1 MSRCTDAVG
10 GRSVRRGEDDF
21 RVREAKPIWTS
32 ATFLVYAGGLTVL
45 LGGLFALGYLSSQ
58 YGKGA
63 KTGWALLILVVLY
76 GIAHALRIRE
86 RPIAAGIFA
95 FASVIAWGA
104 FVILAFEWFG
114 WNGVNASLRHW
125 SWARTFA
132 ILLILASAWDDRRR
146 FNFPFIRAIS
156 AVLGFVFVLDLLPAH
171 GNWTAVWALI
181 VGLVYLGW
189 GWINQTPSSFWLHLV
204 GGALIGGAILHWAHT
219 SDGDYAVVSIVAFLY
234 VLLAYATKRSSW
246 VVLGTIGFYIATI
259 HYIVGSP
266 TALAEGFFGFG
277 SGSSCMS
284 TPTGTATCNSFGP
297 SISPWSPALAFG
309 LLGFFLV
316 LLGLL
321 GRRRTAATLA
331 PAPE

>member
-1 MSRCTDAVG
+1 MH
-10 GRSVRRGEDDF
+10 E
-21 RVREAKPIWTS
+21 REIKPVWTS
-32 ATFLVYAGGLTVL
+32 ATFLVYTGGLTVL
-45 LGGLFALGYLSSQ
+45 LGGLAALGYLSSQ

-63 KTGWALLILVVLY
+63 QTGWALLILVILY
-76 GIAHALRIRE
+76 GIAHALRIRK

-104 FVILAFEWFG
+104 LVILAFEWWG
-114 WNGVNASLRHW
+114 WSGVNAGLSHW
-125 SWARTFA
+125 SWARTLA
-132 ILLILASAWDDRRR
+132 ILLILAAARDDRRR
-146 FNFPFIRAIS
+146 FNFPFIQSIS
-156 AVLGFVFVLDLLPAH
+156 AVLGFVLVLDLLPAG

-181 VGLVYLGW
+181 VGLLYLVAGS
-189 GWINQTPSSFWLHLV
+189 IRDEPSAFWLHLV

-234 VLLAYATKRSSW
+234 VVLAYATKRSSW
-246 VVLGTIGFYIATI
+246 AVLGTIGFYVATI

-266 TALAEGFFGFG
+266 TALAEGFFGVGGGQTCRSTLTGQTCTSFG
-277 SGSSCMS
+277 G
-284 TPTGTATCNSFGP
+284 GGP

-316 LLGLL
+316 ALGLL

-331 PAPE
+331 PPAA